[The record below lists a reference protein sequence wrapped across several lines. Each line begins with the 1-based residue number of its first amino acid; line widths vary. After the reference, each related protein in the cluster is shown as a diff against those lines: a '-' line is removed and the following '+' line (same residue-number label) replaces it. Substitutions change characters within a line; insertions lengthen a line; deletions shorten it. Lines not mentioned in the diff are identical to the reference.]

1 MEKNIAQIIPPI
13 TTRANGLELSDPIP
27 CEIAAGNKPIAAIK
41 AVIITGLTFDLTPV
55 RMAWYEEA

>member
-1 MEKNIAQIIPPI
+1 M
-13 TTRANGLELSDPIP
+13 TTRAKGLELSDPIP